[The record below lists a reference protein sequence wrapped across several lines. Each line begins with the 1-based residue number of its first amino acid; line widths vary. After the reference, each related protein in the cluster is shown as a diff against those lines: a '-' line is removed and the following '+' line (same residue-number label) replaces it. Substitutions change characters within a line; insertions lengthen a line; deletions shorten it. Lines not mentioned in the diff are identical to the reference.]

1 MLVVNESYYMC
12 FFMMENYFYDDSI
25 NLSGFFQ
32 FVVKLSYLN
41 NSEIDFNNL
50 DSDWLFYLLLIV
62 NFLVIFLVIFV
73 KFEIFIVC
81 MKCEEEIKV
90 C

>member
-50 DSDWLFYLLLIV
+50 DSDWLFYFIDC
-62 NFLVIFLVIFV
+62 
-73 KFEIFIVC
+73 KFFSYFFSYFCKI
-81 MKCEEEIKV
+81 
-90 C
+90 